1 MSFVSKHFVTLRR
14 LRRQTLLAHT
24 PKVRVIAESGGECK
38 LRAQNAI
45 FWHYWRIGR
54 DFEQKARD
62 KFLWQFASRSVK
74 YAKQETLDVSPFG

>member
-1 MSFVSKHFVTLRR
+1 MLR
-14 LRRQTLLAHT
+14 
-24 PKVRVIAESGGECK
+24 G
-38 LRAQNAI
+38 QNAI

>member
-38 LRAQNAI
+38 LRDKMPFSGIIGKSGAI
-45 FWHYWRIGR
+45 LR
-54 DFEQKARD
+54 QKASD